1 MIEFLQNLLELSLEA
16 APWLVLGLVIG
27 GLMKSLIPTA
37 LLQKHLSGSG
47 LPSIVKAALL
57 GAPLPLCSCGVIPAA
72 LGLRRAGASKSA
84 TVSFLVSTPETGI
97 DSVSISYALLG
108 PFMAVVR
115 PIAAITSAITAG
127 LLVGRSEDNAPVSAM
142 ASEAE
147 TSCCSSKEAAAEE
160 EGSCCGSKKEAVE
173 ETSCCSS
180 KEAEPTETSC
190 CSSTKEAVAETSCC
204 SSKEAKP
211 EPEPAKTSCC
221 STEEAPKTTFT
232 KISKIKDDAKASC
245 CSTEAVKEETSS
257 CCSSETAKEEPST
270 VKESSSCCS
279 SEPAEET
286 GSCCSS
292 SNEEPKESAGI
303 MQKSWDGIVYSFT
316 DLFDKV
322 LFWLV
327 IGLVFAALVKTFI
340 PVTFLAE
347 WGSGLPAMLIMLV
360 VGIPMYV
367 CATAST
373 PIAAGLLLA
382 GVSPGVAMVYLM
394 AGPATNISTL
404 GVIGKELGRRSLIAY
419 LVGVGVV
426 ALLTGFIVDYLVGL
440 WNVDVQAQISHSH
453 DMVPPVLAWA
463 ALLILVA
470 VVIKLKAGK
479 LFSMKTVAS

>member
-1 MIEFLQNLLELSLEA
+1 MIEFLNNLLELSLEA

-127 LLVGRSEDNAPVSAM
+127 LLVGRSEDNVPVSAM
-142 ASEAE
+142 ASEVE
-147 TSCCSSKEAAAEE
+147 TSCCSSKEKAVVDKVEE
-160 EGSCCGSKKEAVE
+160 TSCCSSKKETVVEEASCCSSKKETAEKVVE

-180 KEAEPTETSC
+180 KEPEPEKTSC
-190 CSSTKEAVAETSCC
+190 CSTEAPKIMAETSCC
-204 SSKEAKP
+204 SS
-211 EPEPAKTSCC
+211 EPAK
-221 STEEAPKTTFT
+221 EA
-232 KISKIKDDAKASC
+232 
-245 CSTEAVKEETSS
+245 
-257 CCSSETAKEEPST
+257 
-270 VKESSSCCS
+270 
-279 SEPAEET
+279 
-286 GSCCSS
+286 SCCSS
-292 SNEEPKESAGI
+292 SSENTSKESAGI
-303 MQKSWDGIVYSFT
+303 LQKSWDGIVYSFT

-327 IGLVFAALVKTFI
+327 IGLVFAALVKTFV

-419 LVGVGVV
+419 LTGVGVV

-440 WNVDVQAQISHSH
+440 WNVDVQAQIAHSH
-453 DMVPPVLAWA
+453 DMVPPVIAWA
-463 ALLILVA
+463 ALLILIA

-479 LFSMKTVAS
+479 IFSMKTVAG

>member
-1 MIEFLQNLLELSLEA
+1 MIDFLQNLLALSLEA

-72 LGLRRAGASKSA
+72 LGLRRAGASKPS

-108 PFMAVVR
+108 PFMAIVR

-147 TSCCSSKEAAAEE
+147 TSCCSSKEEE
-160 EGSCCGSKKEAVE
+160 VVETSCCSSKTESKAEKVVEETSCCNTEKPVE
-173 ETSCCSS
+173 ETSCCST
-180 KEAEPTETSC
+180 EAQKT
-190 CSSTKEAVAETSCC
+190 VAETSCC
-204 SSKEAKP
+204 S
-211 EPEPAKTSCC
+211 
-221 STEEAPKTTFT
+221 TEE
-232 KISKIKDDAKASC
+232 I
-245 CSTEAVKEETSS
+245 KEEAT
-257 CCSSETAKEEPST
+257 T
-270 VKESSSCCS
+270 
-279 SEPAEET
+279 
-286 GSCCSS
+286 SCCSS
-292 SNEEPKESAGI
+292 SSEGAPKEPVGI
-303 MQKSWDGIVYSFT
+303 LQKSWDGIVYSFT

-327 IGLVFAALVKTFI
+327 IGLVFAAVVKTFI

-347 WGSGLPAMLIMLV
+347 WGSGLLAMLIMLV

-394 AGPATNISTL
+394 AGPATNISIL

-419 LVGVGVV
+419 LTGVGVV
-426 ALLTGFIVDYLVGL
+426 ALLTGFIVDYLVEL

-453 DMVPPVLAWA
+453 EMVPSVLAWT

-470 VVIKLKAGK
+470 VIIKLKLGK
-479 LFSMKTVAS
+479 FIPQKLKALKS

>member
-1 MIEFLQNLLELSLEA
+1 MMEFLNNLLALSLEA

-72 LGLRRAGASKSA
+72 LGLRRAGASKPA
-84 TVSFLVSTPETGI
+84 TISFLVSTPETGI

-127 LLVGRSEDNAPVSAM
+127 LLVGRAEDNTPAATM
-142 ASEAE
+142 EGAAE
-147 TSCCSSKEAAAEE
+147 TSCCSSNKGEV
-160 EGSCCGSKKEAVE
+160 VE
-173 ETSCCSS
+173 ETSCCSTE
-180 KEAEPTETSC
+180 KPVEETSC
-190 CSSTKEAVAETSCC
+190 CSTEAPKTVAETSCC
-204 SSKEAKP
+204 STEAAS
-211 EPEPAKTSCC
+211 EEATTSCC
-221 STEEAPKTTFT
+221 S
-232 KISKIKDDAKASC
+232 
-245 CSTEAVKEETSS
+245 
-257 CCSSETAKEEPST
+257 
-270 VKESSSCCS
+270 SSSS
-279 SEPAEET
+279 
-286 GSCCSS
+286 SS
-292 SNEEPKESAGI
+292 SNEEPKPAGI
-303 MQKSWDGIVYSFT
+303 LQKSWDGIVYSFT

-419 LVGVGVV
+419 LTGVTVV
-426 ALLTGFIVDYLVGL
+426 ALLTGFIVDYLIGL

-453 DMVPPVLAWA
+453 EMVPPVLAWA

-479 LFSMKTVAS
+479 LLTMKTVSG

>member
-1 MIEFLQNLLELSLEA
+1 MIEFLNNLLALSLEA

-72 LGLRRAGASKSA
+72 LGLRRAGASKPA

-108 PFMAVVR
+108 PFMAIVR

-147 TSCCSSKEAAAEE
+147 TSCCSSKEEAVVD
-160 EGSCCGSKKEAVE
+160 KKEME
-173 ETSCCSS
+173 EVSCCSS
-180 KEAEPTETSC
+180 KKESVEKVSEESSC
-190 CSSTKEAVAETSCC
+190 CSTEAPKSVAETSCC
-204 SSKEAKP
+204 S
-211 EPEPAKTSCC
+211 
-221 STEEAPKTTFT
+221 TEE
-232 KISKIKDDAKASC
+232 
-245 CSTEAVKEETSS
+245 VKEETSS
-257 CCSSETAKEEPST
+257 CCSSEPVKEEEPSAN
-270 VKESSSCCS
+270 KEK
-279 SEPAEET
+279 T
-286 GSCCSS
+286 SCCSS
-292 SNEEPKESAGI
+292 SSENAPKEPAGI
-303 MQKSWDGIVYSFT
+303 LQKSWDGIVYSFT

-419 LVGVGVV
+419 LTGVGVV

-453 DMVPPVLAWA
+453 DMVPPVIAWA
-463 ALLILVA
+463 ALLILIA

-479 LFSMKTVAS
+479 LFSMKTVAG

>member
-1 MIEFLQNLLELSLEA
+1 MFDFLQNLLALSLEA

-37 LLQKHLSGSG
+37 FLQKHLSGSG
-47 LPSIVKAALL
+47 FPSIVKAALL

-72 LGLRRAGASKSA
+72 LGLRRAGASKPA

-108 PFMAVVR
+108 PFMAITR
-115 PIAAITSAITAG
+115 PIAAITSAVVAG
-127 LLVGRSEDNAPVSAM
+127 LLVGRSEGNAPVSAM
-142 ASEAE
+142 ASAAE
-147 TSCCSSKEAAAEE
+147 TSCCSSNKEEAVVEKAEE
-160 EGSCCGSKKEAVE
+160 TSCCSSKTESKAEKDVE

-180 KEAEPTETSC
+180 EASVE
-190 CSSTKEAVAETSCC
+190 
-204 SSKEAKP
+204 
-211 EPEPAKTSCC
+211 KTSCC
-221 STEEAPKTTFT
+221 STEEPKTVAET
-232 KISKIKDDAKASC
+232 SC
-245 CSTEAVKEETSS
+245 CSTEAVKKE
-257 CCSSETAKEEPST
+257 EEPSA
-270 VKESSSCCS
+270 VKES
-279 SEPAEET
+279 

-292 SNEEPKESAGI
+292 SSSNETPKEPAGI
-303 MQKSWDGIVYSFT
+303 LQKSWDGIVYSFT

-419 LVGVGVV
+419 LTGVGVV
-426 ALLTGFIVDYLVGL
+426 ALLTGFIVDYFVEL
-440 WNVDVQAQISHSH
+440 WSVDVQAQISHSH
-453 DMVPPVLAWA
+453 EMVPSVIAWT
-463 ALLILVA
+463 ALLILVGM
-470 VVIKLKAGK
+470 VIKLKAGK
-479 LFSMKTVAS
+479 LLSFGSKAVAT

>member
-1 MIEFLQNLLELSLEA
+1 MIEFLQNLLALSLEA

-47 LPSIVKAALL
+47 LPPIVKAALL

-72 LGLRRAGASKSA
+72 LGLRRAGASKPA
-84 TVSFLVSTPETGI
+84 TISFLVSTPETGI

-108 PFMAVVR
+108 PFMAIVR

-127 LLVGRSEDNAPVSAM
+127 LLVGRSEDNVPVSAM
-142 ASEAE
+142 ASEVEA
-147 TSCCSSKEAAAEE
+147 SCCSTNKEEVIVDKA
-160 EGSCCGSKKEAVE
+160 E

-180 KEAEPTETSC
+180 KTESKAEEVVEEISCCSTEKPVEETSC
-190 CSSTKEAVAETSCC
+190 CSTEAPKTVAETSCC
-204 SSKEAKP
+204 S
-211 EPEPAKTSCC
+211 
-221 STEEAPKTTFT
+221 TESVT
-232 KISKIKDDAKASC
+232 
-245 CSTEAVKEETSS
+245 EETS
-257 CCSSETAKEEPST
+257 T
-270 VKESSSCCS
+270 
-279 SEPAEET
+279 
-286 GSCCSS
+286 SCCSS
-292 SNEEPKESAGI
+292 SSEEAPKQPAGI

-419 LVGVGVV
+419 LTGVSVV
-426 ALLTGFIVDYLVGL
+426 ALLTGFIVDYLVGF
-440 WNVDVQAQISHSH
+440 WNVDVQAQIAHSH
-453 DMVPPVLAWA
+453 DMVPPVISWA
-463 ALLILVA
+463 ALLILLA

-479 LFSMKTVAS
+479 LFSMKTVAG

>member
-1 MIEFLQNLLELSLEA
+1 MITFLNNLLELSLEA

-142 ASEAE
+142 TSEAE
-147 TSCCSSKEAAAEE
+147 TSCCSSKEAVAEE
-160 EGSCCGSKKEAVE
+160 EASCCGSKKEAVE

-180 KEAEPTETSC
+180 KEA
-190 CSSTKEAVAETSCC
+190 
-204 SSKEAKP
+204 KP
-211 EPEPAKTSCC
+211 EAAKTSCC

-232 KISKIKDDAKASC
+232 KISRIKDDAKASC

-257 CCSSETAKEEPST
+257 CCSSETAKEEPSA

-419 LVGVGVV
+419 LTGVGVV

>member
-1 MIEFLQNLLELSLEA
+1 MIDFLNNLLALSLEA

-37 LLQKHLSGSG
+37 FLQKHLSGSG
-47 LPSIVKAALL
+47 LPSIIKAALL

-72 LGLRRAGASKSA
+72 LGLRRAGASKPA

-108 PFMAVVR
+108 PFMAITR
-115 PIAAITSAITAG
+115 PIAAITSAVVAG
-127 LLVGRSEDNAPVSAM
+127 LLVGRSEDNAPISAM
-142 ASEAE
+142 ASETE
-147 TSCCSSKEAAAEE
+147 PSCCSST
-160 EGSCCGSKKEAVE
+160 KEAVE

-180 KEAEPTETSC
+180 KTESKAEKNVEETSC
-190 CSSTKEAVAETSCC
+190 CSSKAPVEKTSCCSTEAPKTVAETSCC
-204 SSKEAKP
+204 SS
-211 EPEPAKTSCC
+211 EPA
-221 STEEAPKTTFT
+221 
-232 KISKIKDDAKASC
+232 
-245 CSTEAVKEETSS
+245 VEET
-257 CCSSETAKEEPST
+257 TT
-270 VKESSSCCS
+270 
-279 SEPAEET
+279 
-286 GSCCSS
+286 SCCSS
-292 SNEEPKESAGI
+292 SSSNETPKEPAGI
-303 MQKSWDGIVYSFT
+303 LQKSWDGIVYSFT

-419 LVGVGVV
+419 LTGVGVV
-426 ALLTGFIVDYLVGL
+426 ALLTGFIVDYLVEL
-440 WNVDVQAQISHSH
+440 WNVDVQAQIAHSH
-453 DMVPPVLAWA
+453 EMVPALIAWA
-463 ALLILVA
+463 SLLILLA

-479 LFSMKTVAS
+479 FLSFGNKAVAN

>member
-1 MIEFLQNLLELSLEA
+1 MVDFLNNLLALSLEA
-16 APWLVLGLVIG
+16 SPWLVLGLVIG
-27 GLMKSLIPTA
+27 GLMKSLIPTVF
-37 LLQKHLSGSG
+37 LQKHLSGSG

-72 LGLRRAGASKSA
+72 LGLRRAGASKPA

-108 PFMAVVR
+108 PFMAIVR

-142 ASEAE
+142 ASDAE
-147 TSCCSSKEAAAEE
+147 TSCCSSNKE
-160 EGSCCGSKKEAVE
+160 EAVADKAE

-180 KEAEPTETSC
+180 KTESKA
-190 CSSTKEAVAETSCC
+190 KETVE
-204 SSKEAKP
+204 E
-211 EPEPAKTSCC
+211 TSCC
-221 STEEAPKTTFT
+221 STEKPVEET
-232 KISKIKDDAKASC
+232 SC
-245 CSTEAVKEETSS
+245 CSTEAPKTVAET
-257 CCSSETAKEEPST
+257 
-270 VKESSSCCS
+270 SCCS
-279 SEPAEET
+279 SEPAEEAT
-286 GSCCSS
+286 SCCSS
-292 SNEEPKESAGI
+292 SSAEAPKKSAGL

-327 IGLVFAALVKTFI
+327 VGLVFAALVKTFV

-419 LVGVGVV
+419 LTGVGVV
-426 ALLTGFIVDYLVGL
+426 ALLTGFVVDYLIGL

-453 DMVPPVLAWA
+453 EMVPPVLAWA
-463 ALLILVA
+463 ALLILIA

-479 LFSMKTVAS
+479 LFTMKTVSG

>member
-1 MIEFLQNLLELSLEA
+1 MMEFLNNLLALSLEA

-72 LGLRRAGASKSA
+72 LGLRRAGASKPA

-108 PFMAVVR
+108 PFMAITR
-115 PIAAITSAITAG
+115 PIAAIVSAITAG

-142 ASEAE
+142 ASATE
-147 TSCCSSKEAAAEE
+147 TSCCSSNKEEF
-160 EGSCCGSKKEAVE
+160 GEAVVDKADKVE

-180 KEAEPTETSC
+180 NEKEAVKETSC
-190 CSSTKEAVAETSCC
+190 CSSEAPVE
-204 SSKEAKP
+204 
-211 EPEPAKTSCC
+211 KTSCC
-221 STEEAPKTTFT
+221 STEAPKTVAET
-232 KISKIKDDAKASC
+232 SC
-245 CSTEAVKEETSS
+245 CSTEAVKEET
-257 CCSSETAKEEPST
+257 T
-270 VKESSSCCS
+270 
-279 SEPAEET
+279 
-286 GSCCSS
+286 SCCSS
-292 SNEEPKESAGI
+292 SSTSSDVTSKEPAGI
-303 MQKSWDGIVYSFT
+303 LQKSWDGIVYSFT

-419 LVGVGVV
+419 LTGVGVV
-426 ALLTGFIVDYLVGL
+426 ALLTGFIVDYLVGR
-440 WNVDVQAQISHSH
+440 WNIDVQAQISHSH
-453 DMVPPVLAWA
+453 EMMPSVIAWA
-463 ALLILVA
+463 ALLILLA

-479 LFSMKTVAS
+479 LFPMKTVSG

>member
-1 MIEFLQNLLELSLEA
+1 MIVFLNNLLELSLEA

-47 LPSIVKAALL
+47 LPSIIKAALL

-72 LGLRRAGASKSA
+72 LGLRRAGASKPA
-84 TVSFLVSTPETGI
+84 TISFLVSTPETGI

-108 PFMAVVR
+108 PFMAIVR
-115 PIAAITSAITAG
+115 PIAAITSAVTAG
-127 LLVGRSEDNAPVSAM
+127 LLVGRSENNTPVSAM
-142 ASEAE
+142 VSEAE
-147 TSCCSSKEAAAEE
+147 A
-160 EGSCCGSKKEAVE
+160 
-173 ETSCCSS
+173 
-180 KEAEPTETSC
+180 SC
-190 CSSTKEAVAETSCC
+190 CSSTQKEDV
-204 SSKEAKP
+204 P
-211 EPEPAKTSCC
+211 EE
-221 STEEAPKTTFT
+221 
-232 KISKIKDDAKASC
+232 ASC
-245 CSTEAVKEETSS
+245 CSTESPKMVEEKSG
-257 CCSSETAKEEPST
+257 CSSESVIKEEPS
-270 VKESSSCCS
+270 
-279 SEPAEET
+279 

-292 SNEEPKESAGI
+292 SSTEEKKPAGI

-360 VGIPMYV
+360 IGIPMYV

-419 LVGVGVV
+419 LTGVGVV

-440 WNVDVQAQISHSH
+440 WNVDVQAQIAHSH
-453 DMVPPVLAWA
+453 EMVPSFIAWT
-463 ALLILVA
+463 ALFILIA
-470 VVIKLKAGK
+470 VVIKLKTGK
-479 LFSMKTVAS
+479 LFNVGRNAVTN

>member
-1 MIEFLQNLLELSLEA
+1 MIEFLQNLLTLSLEA

-27 GLMKSLIPTA
+27 GLIKSLIPTA

-47 LPSIVKAALL
+47 LPSIVKAALF

-72 LGLRRAGASKSA
+72 LGLRRAGASKPA

-115 PIAAITSAITAG
+115 PIAAITSAIVAG
-127 LLVGRSEDNAPVSAM
+127 LLVGRSEDKSPVSAM

-147 TSCCSSKEAAAEE
+147 A
-160 EGSCCGSKKEAVE
+160 SCCGSTEPAPV

-180 KEAEPTETSC
+180 K
-190 CSSTKEAVAETSCC
+190 KEAVAETSCC

-211 EPEPAKTSCC
+211 EPAKTSCC
-221 STEEAPKTTFT
+221 STEEAPKTSFT

-257 CCSSETAKEEPST
+257 CCSSEPVKKET
-270 VKESSSCCS
+270 SSCCS
-279 SEPAEET
+279 SEPAEEAS

-292 SNEEPKESAGI
+292 SNKEPKPAGI
-303 MQKSWDGIVYSFT
+303 MQDAWNGIVYSFT

-347 WGSGLPAMLIMLV
+347 WGSGLPAMLVMLV
-360 VGIPMYV
+360 IGIPMYV

-419 LVGVGVV
+419 LAGVGIV
-426 ALLTGFIVDYLVGL
+426 ALLTGFIVDYLVEL
-440 WNVDVQAQISHSH
+440 WNVDVQAQIAHSH

-479 LFSMKTVAS
+479 LFSMKTAAG

>member
-1 MIEFLQNLLELSLEA
+1 MIEFLQNLLALSLEA

-72 LGLRRAGASKSA
+72 LGLRRAGASKPA

-108 PFMAVVR
+108 PFMAIVR

-147 TSCCSSKEAAAEE
+147 TSCCSSKEEE
-160 EGSCCGSKKEAVE
+160 VVETSCCSSKTESKAEKVVEETSCCNTEKPVE
-173 ETSCCSS
+173 ETSCCST
-180 KEAEPTETSC
+180 EAPKT
-190 CSSTKEAVAETSCC
+190 VAETSCC
-204 SSKEAKP
+204 G
-211 EPEPAKTSCC
+211 
-221 STEEAPKTTFT
+221 TEEK
-232 KISKIKDDAKASC
+232 
-245 CSTEAVKEETSS
+245 KEEAT
-257 CCSSETAKEEPST
+257 T
-270 VKESSSCCS
+270 
-279 SEPAEET
+279 
-286 GSCCSS
+286 SCCSS
-292 SNEEPKESAGI
+292 SSEGAPKERAGI
-303 MQKSWDGIVYSFT
+303 LQKSWDGIVYSFT

-327 IGLVFAALVKTFI
+327 IGLVFAAVVKTFI

-419 LVGVGVV
+419 LTGVGVI
-426 ALLTGFIVDYLVGL
+426 ALLTGFIVDYLVEL

-453 DMVPPVLAWA
+453 EMVPSVLAWT

-470 VVIKLKAGK
+470 VVIKLKLGK
-479 LFSMKTVAS
+479 FIPQKTQSA

>member
-1 MIEFLQNLLELSLEA
+1 MIEFLNNLLALSLEA
-16 APWLVLGLVIG
+16 SPWLVLGLVIG

-37 LLQKHLSGSG
+37 FLQRHLSGSG

-72 LGLRRAGASKSA
+72 LGLRRAGASKPA

-108 PFMAVVR
+108 PFMAIVR

-127 LLVGRSEDNAPVSAM
+127 LLVGRSEDNAPVSAI
-142 ASEAE
+142 ASDAE
-147 TSCCSSKEAAAEE
+147 TSCCSSKEEV
-160 EGSCCGSKKEAVE
+160 VE
-173 ETSCCSS
+173 E
-180 KEAEPTETSC
+180 
-190 CSSTKEAVAETSCC
+190 
-204 SSKEAKP
+204 
-211 EPEPAKTSCC
+211 
-221 STEEAPKTTFT
+221 
-232 KISKIKDDAKASC
+232 ASC
-245 CSTEAVKEETSS
+245 CSTESVAIKKEEDLSGVKEL
-257 CCSSETAKEEPST
+257 
-270 VKESSSCCS
+270 
-279 SEPAEET
+279 
-286 GSCCSS
+286 GSCCPSS
-292 SNEEPKESAGI
+292 SNEEPKPVGI
-303 MQKSWDGIVYSFT
+303 MKKSWDGIVYSFT

-419 LVGVGVV
+419 LTGVSVV

-440 WNVDVQAQISHSH
+440 WNIDVQAQISHSH
-453 DMVPPVLAWA
+453 DMVPSVIAWA
-463 ALLILVA
+463 SLLVLVA
-470 VVIKLKAGK
+470 VVIKLKLGK
-479 LFSMKTVAS
+479 FILQRTQSA

>member
-1 MIEFLQNLLELSLEA
+1 
-16 APWLVLGLVIG
+16 
-27 GLMKSLIPTA
+27 MKSLIPTVF
-37 LLQKHLSGSG
+37 LQKHLSGSG

-72 LGLRRAGASKSA
+72 LGLRRAGASKPA

-108 PFMAVVR
+108 PFMAIVR

-142 ASEAE
+142 ASDAE
-147 TSCCSSKEAAAEE
+147 TSCCSSNKE
-160 EGSCCGSKKEAVE
+160 EAVADKAE

-180 KEAEPTETSC
+180 KTESKA
-190 CSSTKEAVAETSCC
+190 KETVE
-204 SSKEAKP
+204 E
-211 EPEPAKTSCC
+211 TSCC
-221 STEEAPKTTFT
+221 STEKPVEET
-232 KISKIKDDAKASC
+232 SC
-245 CSTEAVKEETSS
+245 CSTEAPKTVAET
-257 CCSSETAKEEPST
+257 
-270 VKESSSCCS
+270 SCCS
-279 SEPAEET
+279 SEPAEEAT
-286 GSCCSS
+286 SCCSS
-292 SNEEPKESAGI
+292 SSAEASKKPAGL

-327 IGLVFAALVKTFI
+327 VGLVFAALVKTFV

-419 LVGVGVV
+419 LTGVGVV
-426 ALLTGFIVDYLVGL
+426 ALLTGFVVDYLIGL

-453 DMVPPVLAWA
+453 EMVPSVLAWA
-463 ALLILVA
+463 ALLILIA

-479 LFSMKTVAS
+479 LFTMKTVSG

>member
-1 MIEFLQNLLELSLEA
+1 MIDFLNNLLALSLEA
-16 APWLVLGLVIG
+16 APWLVVGLVIG

-72 LGLRRAGASKSA
+72 LGLRRAGASKPA

-127 LLVGRSEDNAPVSAM
+127 LLVGRSEDKTPVSAM
-142 ASEAE
+142 ASDAE
-147 TSCCSSKEAAAEE
+147 TSCCSSKE
-160 EGSCCGSKKEAVE
+160 EAVADKAE
-173 ETSCCSS
+173 ETSCCGSS
-180 KEAEPTETSC
+180 KEAV
-190 CSSTKEAVAETSCC
+190 K
-204 SSKEAKP
+204 
-211 EPEPAKTSCC
+211 KTSCC
-221 STEEAPKTTFT
+221 STETPKTV
-232 KISKIKDDAKASC
+232 AKTSC

-257 CCSSETAKEEPST
+257 CCSSK
-270 VKESSSCCS
+270 
-279 SEPAEET
+279 
-286 GSCCSS
+286 
-292 SNEEPKESAGI
+292 NEAPKESAGI
-303 MQKSWDGIVYSFT
+303 IQKSWDGIVYSFT

-347 WGSGLPAMLIMLV
+347 WGSGFPAMLIMLV

-419 LVGVGVV
+419 LTGVGVV
-426 ALLTGFIVDYLVGL
+426 ALLTGFIVDYLVGF

-479 LFSMKTVAS
+479 LFTMKTVSG